1 MSELIQHHPLGKFG
15 QALERGVNRLSLW
28 LSKHWLGAANLF
40 FLTYV
45 GLPFLAPLLLANG
58 YPRAAN
64 AIYQAYNLTCHQFPT
79 RAYFVAGEQVCMCHR
94 CVAMYG
100 TIFLGGLIF
109 GLVRHR
115 LKPLSFQWYLLFL
128 IPIGLDGG
136 LALAGELSQVVP
148 TFILSIL
155 VLIMLAVIGLVI
167 YTQKWRTWPSYL
179 ILFIGLFAVIY
190 IQFFGPHHSD
200 YYLRTITGF
209 IFGFGTVW
217 FVYPMMEESFT
228 DIRHDTQTRL
238 AGDSL

>member
-1 MSELIQHHPLGKFG
+1 M
-15 QALERGVNRLSLW
+15 
-28 LSKHWLGAANLF
+28 
-40 FLTYV
+40 TYV

-58 YPRAAN
+58 YSRAAN
-64 AIYQAYNLTCHQFPT
+64 TIYQMYNFTCHQFPT

-109 GLVRHR
+109 ALVRHR

-128 IPIGLDGG
+128 MPIALDGG
-136 LALAGELSQVVP
+136 LALAGEITQVIP
-148 TFILSIL
+148 TIILSIL
-155 VLIMLAVIGLVI
+155 GLIILAVIGVVI
-167 YTQKWRTWPSYL
+167 YTQKRHTWYSYL
-179 ILFIGLFAVIY
+179 ILFIGLLAVIY

-209 IFGFGTVW
+209 IFGLGTVW

-228 DIRHDTQTRL
+228 DIRQDTQTRL
-238 AGDSL
+238 VGGGSP